1 MAGRGRGRRG
11 RRGWG
16 TAALAARH
24 RTATLADV
32 TENATDTAR
41 AHVRSL
47 IVTGDNR
54 LKQGGPEQAR
64 KARETYEKA
73 LAEAEAAGLADD
85 LIRSLLVAPH
95 RRLPRARGRR
105 RERSAVL
112 SAVS

>member
-1 MAGRGRGRRG
+1 MAAAAGAGAGAAG
-11 RRGWG
+11 G

-32 TENATDTAR
+32 TEKRPRPAR
-41 AHVRSL
+41 LRSL

-73 LAEAEAAGLADD
+73 LAEAEAAGLDD
-85 LIRSLLVAPH
+85 ELVRS
-95 RRLPRARGRR
+95 
-105 RERSAVL
+105 
-112 SAVS
+112 